1 MSANLDRY
9 YFTEEHQLFRESLR
23 KFLEKEVLPYID
35 EWEERQQVPK
45 SLWRKFA
52 EQGFLGFHYPPEY
65 GGAGLDFFY
74 TVVFTEEISRVFS
87 GGFGVIPLVT
97 QYMSTPYI
105 YKYGSEAL
113 KQKYLPPVIRGEKI
127 AAIGISEPGAGSDV
141 ANIQTRAIRE
151 GDYYVVS
158 GQKTFISNGYYGDF
172 VVLVVKTQPEAGIN
186 GISLLVVDLDSP
198 GITRNKLRKLGWHAS
213 DTAELFFDQVRVP
226 AENLIGEEGKGF
238 FYLMEGLQLER
249 LVGAIGAIAG
259 TEHLMEYTLEYMA
272 QRQAFGRPLNRFQ
285 VLRHRMAQLHAETQA
300 IRSYV
305 YHACRLFADGV
316 YAVEECTIAK
326 LLATELANKA
336 AYECLQMF
344 GGYGYIEDY
353 RVARAYRDVRIL
365 TIGGGSSEIMREIL
379 AKILID
385 DRRYAVPVAQAASA
399 NGRALD
405 EVLELLRKRTA
416 GPPIG
421 VRIGLD
427 LGAEQVVID
436 GTGASNQLITG
447 LAEAPCVV
455 QVSPADLQA
464 LLTGQMNPMNAFLS
478 GKLRIHGDMNLAL
491 QLQKLF
497 QT

>member
-1 MSANLDRY
+1 MNTHLNRY
-9 YFTEEHQLFRESLR
+9 YFTQEHELFRESLR

-35 EWEERQQVPK
+35 EWEAQQQVPK
-45 SLWRKFA
+45 SLWRKFG

-105 YKYGSEAL
+105 YKYGSEYL

-141 ANIQTRAIRE
+141 ANIQTRAIRQ
-151 GDYYVVS
+151 GDSYLVT

-172 VVLVVKTQPEAGIN
+172 IVLVVKTQPEAGLH

-226 AENLIGEEGKGF
+226 AHNLIGEEGKGF

-259 TEHLMEYTLEYMA
+259 IEHLMEYTLGYMA
-272 QRQAFGRPLNRFQ
+272 ERQAFGRALNRFQ

-300 IRSYV
+300 IKAFV
-305 YHACRLFADGV
+305 YHASRLFADEV

-353 RVARAYRDVRIL
+353 KVARAYRDVRIL

-385 DRRYAVPVAQAASA
+385 DRTYQAPADSSPKNGAAVA
-399 NGRALD
+399 
-405 EVLELLRKRTA
+405 EVVELLRQRA
-416 GPPIG
+416 SGAPLG

-427 LGAEQVVID
+427 LGGHQLVID
-436 GTGASNQLITG
+436 GTGPANEILLGQ
-447 LAEAPCVV
+447 ADAPCVI
-455 QVSPADLQA
+455 QVDPADLKA
-464 LLTGQMNPMNAFLS
+464 LLTGQLNPMNAFLS
-478 GKLRIHGDMNLAL
+478 GKVQVKGDLNLAL

-497 QT
+497 T

>member
-1 MSANLDRY
+1 MSENLNRY
-9 YFTEEHQLFRESLR
+9 YLSEEHQLFRESLR

-35 EWEERQQVPK
+35 EWEAQEQVPK
-45 SLWRKFA
+45 TLWRKFA
-52 EQGFLGFHYPPEY
+52 EQGLLGFHYPAEY

-74 TVVFTEEISRVFS
+74 TVVFTEEVSRVFS

-97 QYMSTPYI
+97 QYMATPYI

-113 KQKYLPPVIRGEKI
+113 KRKYLPPVIQGEKI

-141 ANIQTRAIRE
+141 ANIQTRAIRQ
-151 GDYYVVS
+151 GDSYIVS

-172 VVLVVKTQPEAGIN
+172 VVLVVKTQPEAGLH
-186 GISLLVVDLDSP
+186 GISLIVVDLDSP
-198 GITRNKLRKLGWHAS
+198 GISRNKLRKLGWHAS

-249 LVGAIGAIAG
+249 LVGAIGAVAG
-259 TEHLMEYTLEYMA
+259 VEHLMDYTLEYMA
-272 QRQAFGRPLNRFQ
+272 QRQAFGRTLNRFQ

-300 IRSYV
+300 IKSYV
-305 YHACRLFADGV
+305 YHACRLYADGA

-385 DRRYAVPVAQAASA
+385 DRAYASPAVAASA
-399 NGRALD
+399 NGGSFS
-405 EVLELLRKRTA
+405 EVLELLRKRTG

-421 VRIGLD
+421 VRIGLE
-427 LGAEQVVID
+427 LGSHRLVID
-436 GTGASNQLITG
+436 GTGSTNQLLEG
-447 LAEAPCVV
+447 SAEAPCVLKV
-455 QVSPADLQA
+455 ASADLHA

-478 GKLRIHGDMNLAL
+478 GKVQIQGDMNLAF
-491 QLQKLF
+491 QLQRLF
-497 QT
+497 QG

>member
-1 MSANLDRY
+1 MNTNLNRY
-9 YFTEEHQLFRESLR
+9 YFTQEHELFRDSLR
-23 KFLEKEVLPYID
+23 KFLEKEVLPYIE
-35 EWEERQQVPK
+35 EWEAQQQVPK
-45 SLWRKFA
+45 SLWRKFG

-105 YKYGSEAL
+105 YKYGSEYL

-127 AAIGISEPGAGSDV
+127 AAIGISELGAGSDV
-141 ANIQTRAIRE
+141 ANIQTRAIRQ
-151 GDYYVVS
+151 GDEYLVT

-172 VVLVVKTQPEAGIN
+172 IVLVVKTQPEAGLQ

-226 AENLIGEEGKGF
+226 AQNLVGEEGKGF

-259 TEHLMEYTLEYMA
+259 IEHLMEYTLGYMA
-272 QRQAFGRPLNRFQ
+272 ERQAFGRPLNRFQ

-300 IRSYV
+300 IKAFV
-305 YHACRLFADGV
+305 YHAARDGT
-316 YAVEECTIAK
+316 AV
-326 LLATELANKA
+326 TE
-336 AYECLQMF
+336 
-344 GGYGYIEDY
+344 
-353 RVARAYRDVRIL
+353 VV
-365 TIGGGSSEIMREIL
+365 
-379 AKILID
+379 
-385 DRRYAVPVAQAASA
+385 
-399 NGRALD
+399 
-405 EVLELLRKRTA
+405 ELLRQRTS
-416 GPPIG
+416 GTPLG

-427 LGAEQVVID
+427 LGDHQLVID
-436 GTGASNQLITG
+436 GTGPANEIVLGQ
-447 LAEAPCVV
+447 ADAPCVL
-455 QVSPADLQA
+455 QVAPADLKA
-464 LLTGQMNPMNAFLS
+464 LLTGQLNPMDAFLS
-478 GKLRIHGDMNLAL
+478 GRVQVKGDLSLAF

-497 QT
+497 T